1 VSQLESLSQIEE
13 KLNNL
18 SLTAKNYIDNANTD
32 EELDQLRVS
41 LLGKKGDLSII
52 LKTMGQL
59 SAIDR
64 PIVGQKANLIKI
76 NLQELITERKNKLN
90 SEALDKKIKKE
101 KIDVT
106 IPSIGTPPGNKHHL
120 ISTQDEIIDIFCGLG
135 YSVESGPE
143 IETDFYNFESLNIPC
158 ITVPL
163 SASTCAGW
171 TALSNIYTKDGQF
184 IKDVALGSCPKI
196 LVFDH
201 KFIQTAPSRT
211 LASGIADALAKWY
224 ESSITSSKIDDGLVQ
239 QAIQISRVL
248 RDQLLIDGGKA
259 FNGQFENNPSWQ
271 NTVEACGLTAGLVG
285 GIGGEKCRTAAAH
298 AIHNAITQIITPNKF
313 LHGEIVGVGLLLQLR
328 LEEMKNNNKLADQSI
343 KQLLVL
349 MKQLDLPTT
358 ISELGINVFEN
369 KNLEKIADFTCRDK
383 SEIHFLPFEISKKD
397 MIEVIASFEQ
407 QKIKI

>member
-1 VSQLESLSQIEE
+1 MQLISPEIVFRGKDAWEKALPQIT
-13 KLNNL
+13 KLTKSPLILGRGIHTNNL
-18 SLTAKNYIDNANTD
+18 RNKIFNDLKNQNLNVNFANLQFD
-32 EELDQLRVS
+32 CCYEDISRV
-41 LLGKKGDLSII
+41 KNII
-52 LKTMGQL
+52 LKNNHASVLAAGGGK
-59 SAIDR
+59 
-64 PIVGQKANLIKI
+64 V
-76 NLQELITERKNKLN
+76 
-90 SEALDKKIKKE
+90 LD
-101 KIDVT
+101 
-106 IPSIGTPPGNKHHL
+106 
-120 ISTQDEIIDIFCGLG
+120 
-135 YSVESGPE
+135 SGKY
-143 IETDFYNFESLNIPC
+143 IAESLNIPC
-158 ITVPL
+158 ITVPF

-239 QAIQISRVL
+239 HAIQISRVL
-248 RDQLLIDGGKA
+248 RDQLLIDGAKA
-259 FNGQFENNPSWQ
+259 FKGQFENYPSWQ

-349 MKQLDLPTT
+349 MKELNLPTS
-358 ISELGINVFEN
+358 IGQLGINVFEN
-369 KNLEKIADFTCRDK
+369 NNLEKIADFTCREK
-383 SEIHFLPFEISKKD
+383 SEIHFLPFEIHKRD
-397 MIEVIASFEQ
+397 ILEVIANFEQ

>member
-1 VSQLESLSQIEE
+1 MQSISPEIIFRGNDAWEKALPQIANLTYSPLILGRSVHTNNIKNKIFRDLKNQELNVKLANLQFDCCYE
-13 KLNNL
+13 DILKVKNIILNNNHDSVIAAGGGKVL
-18 SLTAKNYIDNANTD
+18 DSGKYIAD
-32 EELDQLRVS
+32 
-41 LLGKKGDLSII
+41 
-52 LKTMGQL
+52 
-59 SAIDR
+59 
-64 PIVGQKANLIKI
+64 
-76 NLQELITERKNKLN
+76 
-90 SEALDKKIKKE
+90 
-101 KIDVT
+101 
-106 IPSIGTPPGNKHHL
+106 
-120 ISTQDEIIDIFCGLG
+120 
-135 YSVESGPE
+135 
-143 IETDFYNFESLNIPC
+143 SLNIPC

-171 TALSNIYTKDGQF
+171 TALSNIYTKKGQF
-184 IKDVALGSCPKI
+184 IKDVVLRSCPKV
-196 LVFDH
+196 LVYDH

-224 ESSITSSKIDDGLVQ
+224 ESSITSSTIDDGFVQ

-248 RDQLLIDGGKA
+248 RDQLLLDGGKA
-259 FNGQFENNPSWQ
+259 FKTPFENNSSWR
-271 NTVEACGLTAGLVG
+271 NTIEACGLTAGLVG

-349 MKQLDLPTT
+349 MKELNLPTT

-369 KNLEKIADFTCRDK
+369 QNLDKIVDFTFRDK
-383 SEIHFLPFEISKKD
+383 SEIHFLPFEISKQD
-397 MIEVIASFEQ
+397 IFEVIENFEQ

>member
-1 VSQLESLSQIEE
+1 MQSISPETIYRGNDAWEKALPQIANLTKSPLILGRSVHTNDIKNKIFRDLKNRELNVNSANLKFDCCYE
-13 KLNNL
+13 DISKVKDIILNNNHDAVIAAGGGKVL
-18 SLTAKNYIDNANTD
+18 DSGKYIA
-32 EELDQLRVS
+32 
-41 LLGKKGDLSII
+41 
-52 LKTMGQL
+52 
-59 SAIDR
+59 
-64 PIVGQKANLIKI
+64 
-76 NLQELITERKNKLN
+76 
-90 SEALDKKIKKE
+90 
-101 KIDVT
+101 
-106 IPSIGTPPGNKHHL
+106 
-120 ISTQDEIIDIFCGLG
+120 EI
-135 YSVESGPE
+135 
-143 IETDFYNFESLNIPC
+143 LNIPC

-171 TALSNIYTKDGQF
+171 TALSNIYTKKGQF
-184 IKDVALGSCPKI
+184 IKDVSLRSCPKV

-224 ESSITSSKIDDGLVQ
+224 ESSITSSTLDDGLVQ

-248 RDQLLIDGGKA
+248 RDQLLINGGKA
-259 FNGQFENNPSWQ
+259 FKDQVKNNSSWR
-271 NTVEACGLTAGLVG
+271 NTIEACALTAGLVG

-298 AIHNAITQIITPNKF
+298 AIHNAITQIITPNNF

-349 MKQLDLPTT
+349 MEELDLPTT

-369 KNLEKIADFTCRDK
+369 QNLDKIADFTCRDK
-383 SEIHFLPFEISKKD
+383 SEIHFLPFEISRQD
-397 MIEVIASFEQ
+397 IIEVIANFEQ